1 MKVGRRTVNWRQPFW
16 ISFAAFLTSLR
27 HSGSRKADLLDVVAS
42 DFCLSSMTRRN
53 LKWYINGRLMDIVT
67 PAMLAAMTRADCAV
81 IIPGRT
87 KADPFSLFFGDKPI
101 YLPFEPNDITNA
113 AMWLRTMEL
122 DRPVL
127 PEERSLVPLFASDDV
142 SVPLTH
148 YEADAVFNSMAK
160 DLLGDDA
167 KSLSLHSGR
176 VWLACALLASG
187 HDTAQIQAMVRWLSP
202 EAVKI
207 YAHTNPEDYVRNL
220 RRAMGA
226 PITSRLATNVAEMEL
241 DGDRAVQAVRSAVGG
256 FAAATPAV
264 PRAGAARPRSS
275 SAPPPSSELSD
286 GDDSAE
292 EHDDDEEDDDDD
304 PSVLCDAGP
313 VVADTALT
321 PGAEVAVPLKLKGRE
336 VHYVA
341 TLGGRKQNGN
351 YLVRFPDGLTMEA
364 RRDSLFKVIPFD
376 EQI

>member
-1 MKVGRRTVNWRQPFW
+1 M
-16 ISFAAFLTSLR
+16 
-27 HSGSRKADLLDVVAS
+27 
-42 DFCLSSMTRRN
+42 
-53 LKWYINGRLMDIVT
+53 
-67 PAMLAAMTRADCAV
+67 
-81 IIPGRT
+81 
-87 KADPFSLFFGDKPI
+87 
-101 YLPFEPNDITNA
+101 
-113 AMWLRTMEL
+113 
-122 DRPVL
+122 
-127 PEERSLVPLFASDDV
+127 

-226 PITSRLATNVAEMEL
+226 PITSRRATNVAEMEL

-256 FAAATPAV
+256 AAAATPAV

-292 EHDDDEEDDDDD
+292 EHDDDEADDDDD

>member
-1 MKVGRRTVNWRQPFW
+1 MELPALPDGTAVQSHTDWLAQSPANQVAFYNHWDHNSESACW
-16 ISFAAFLTSLR
+16 IHVTHPGLVPWVP
-27 HSGSRKADLLDVVAS
+27 LLGGEASPHDPNVVAL
-42 DFCLSSMTRRN
+42 DLHVLDAIFARCFVVNDATVAA
-53 LKWYINGRLMDIVT
+53 RL
-67 PAMLAAMTRADCAV
+67 
-81 IIPGRT
+81 
-87 KADPFSLFFGDKPI
+87 
-101 YLPFEPNDITNA
+101 
-113 AMWLRTMEL
+113 
-122 DRPVL
+122 
-127 PEERSLVPLFASDDV
+127 
-142 SVPLTH
+142 
-148 YEADAVFNSMAK
+148 
-160 DLLGDDA
+160 
-167 KSLSLHSGR
+167 
-176 VWLACALLASG
+176 
-187 HDTAQIQAMVRWLSP
+187 
-202 EAVKI
+202 
-207 YAHTNPEDYVRNL
+207 
-220 RRAMGA
+220 
-226 PITSRLATNVAEMEL
+226 LATNVAEMEL

-341 TLGGRKQNGN
+341 TRGGRKQNGN